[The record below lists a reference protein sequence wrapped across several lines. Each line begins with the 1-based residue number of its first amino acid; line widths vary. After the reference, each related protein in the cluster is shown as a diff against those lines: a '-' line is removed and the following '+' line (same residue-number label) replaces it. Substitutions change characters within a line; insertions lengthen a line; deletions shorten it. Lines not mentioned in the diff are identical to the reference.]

1 MGISIHYKGEIKDTT
16 LVYSVVDELKDISE
30 IMNWNFTIIDNN
42 WDKPLSAELTTHE
55 NRTEITGHIPL
66 KGILMNLHPN
76 CEPLSVMFDRNGNL
90 QSIYGM
96 IVNQQENNKPDS
108 YYLSVKTQFA
118 PPETHIAIVKLLKY
132 LKKKYIP
139 DLEVLDE
146 GSYWETGDKDLLTQ
160 KISFI
165 NKKIDQ
171 IEEIILSTKNDLYSL
186 SPDERISFLEKIL
199 RDRLK

>member
-1 MGISIHYKGEIKDTT
+1 
-16 LVYSVVDELKDISE
+16 
-30 IMNWNFTIIDNN
+30 
-42 WDKPLSAELTTHE
+42 
-55 NRTEITGHIPL
+55 
-66 KGILMNLHPN
+66 MNLHPN
-76 CEPLSVMFDRNGNL
+76 CEPLSVMFDKNGNL

-132 LKKKYIP
+132 LKKKYIQ

-146 GSYWETGDKDLLTQ
+146 GSYWETGDKELLTQ